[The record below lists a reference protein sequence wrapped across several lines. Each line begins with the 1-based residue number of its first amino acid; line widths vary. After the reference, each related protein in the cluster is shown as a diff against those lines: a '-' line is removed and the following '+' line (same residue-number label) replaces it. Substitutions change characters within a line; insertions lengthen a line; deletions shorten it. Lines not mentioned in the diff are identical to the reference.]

1 MIACILIFTDHSN
14 NKTSDG
20 LTLDMKKIIT
30 LSAIALAV
38 LSGCGTT
45 TTSVQQQTALLSDT
59 LVISPNDTRQY
70 KTLKLANEIEV
81 ILVSDPTAEK
91 SAAALSVGVGLLHDP
106 MSQQGM
112 AHYLEHMLFLGT
124 ERYPDTKGYS
134 DFMTKNGGAHNA
146 YTWLDI
152 TNYMFKVNND
162 AYDEALDRFADFF
175 KSPKLYPEYTDKEK
189 NAVNAEWSMR
199 REMDFFGQFKLARKM
214 MGDHPANRFL
224 IGNLETLG
232 DKEGSSLHKE
242 TVDFYNKY
250 YSSNIMKVAMI
261 SNLPLTE
268 MEAKA
273 QKYFADIE
281 DKKIDKPT
289 VTKKLDF
296 ENVGGKRVHYSPN
309 EDVKQLQL
317 DFTITDNSDE
327 FAVKPNRF
335 VAYLLSNEMQGSPA
349 QILRDKGWVSQLS
362 ASATPTHYGN
372 YGALTVDV
380 QLTDEGMKNRETIVA
395 TIMQYIDLI
404 KKEGV
409 DSKYFNEI
417 RTSLNNEFK
426 FLEKGDEF
434 GYVSNLAGSMQ
445 DYPLNHAINAPYHY
459 AKFDAAAINKVLKQ
473 LNADTLRIWY
483 TSKQEETDS
492 QLHFYDGKY
501 RIEDISDT
509 EIASWSK
516 PSQFALALPTVNRLL
531 PESFAIKTAQ
541 FTEQKHSALVYDKNG
556 VKVWRQASQNFA
568 EQPKG
573 LVEVYL
579 NTPDALTD
587 IKAKVLY
594 SVWADLYNLQQ
605 SKLSTEAAVAGMSV
619 GLEASNGL
627 ILSMSGFTDKQ
638 DLLLAQAL
646 ENINVQV
653 TEQGF
658 AQALDR
664 YQRALLN
671 AQKQFPFYQAFDE
684 YSKLIRTGSFDTD
697 ALVNTAKT
705 LTIAD
710 FEQLKQQTFGNN
722 ELRVFTFGN
731 YNQQDVDA
739 IAKALTAVLPAA
751 HKATEFAR
759 SKAWLP
765 QPGETIVLQKDIDVA
780 DVAIIDMTVHPIA
793 GYKQKAQA
801 QVLQGHFST
810 IAFDKLRTE
819 EQLAY
824 AVGGLARP
832 IEDYSA
838 IGLFIQT
845 PVKDAQAMQARFE
858 EFKKQYAVELDN
870 MSEETF
876 AQLKNAALVSLKE
889 QPKNLSDEMSPLIG
903 DWYRENFAFD
913 SKEKLIAEVEKVT
926 LADIKDYYQQTMLNP
941 QAARL
946 NVQLRGS
953 KFADKPF
960 ADLPKQTLVTDLQA
974 HFNGIK
980 LQK

>member
-1 MIACILIFTDHSN
+1 
-14 NKTSDG
+14 
-20 LTLDMKKIIT
+20 MKKIIT

-45 TTSVQQQTALLSDT
+45 TTPVQQQTSLLSDT
-59 LVISPNDTRQY
+59 LVVSPNDNREY

-81 ILVSDPTAEK
+81 ILVSDPSAEK

-162 AYDEALDRFADFF
+162 AYDEGLDRFADFF

-250 YSSNIMKVAMI
+250 YSANIMKVAMI
-261 SNLPLTE
+261 SNLPLAE

-296 ENVGGKRVHYSPN
+296 DNVGGKRVHYAPN

-362 ASATPTHYGN
+362 ASSSPTHYGN
-372 YGALTVDV
+372 YGMLSVDI

-404 KKEGV
+404 KREGV

-459 AKFDAAAINKVLKQ
+459 AQFDADAINEVLAQ
-473 LNADTLRIWY
+473 LNAQTLRIWY
-483 TSKQEETDS
+483 TSQQEKTDS
-492 QLHFYDGKY
+492 KLHFYDGKY
-501 RIEDISDT
+501 RIADIGES
-509 EIASWSK
+509 EIASWNK
-516 PSQFALALPTVNRLL
+516 PSEFALALPTVNRLL
-531 PESFAIKTAQ
+531 PESFAIKTTQ
-541 FTEQKHSALVYDKNG
+541 FSEQKHPELTYDKNG

-579 NTPDALTD
+579 NTPDALAD

-619 GLEASNGL
+619 GLEDSNGL

-638 DLLLAQAL
+638 NVLLAQAL
-646 ENINVQV
+646 ESIDVKV
-653 TEQGF
+653 AEQGF

-664 YQRALLN
+664 YQRDLLN
-671 AQKQFPFYQAFDE
+671 AQKQFPYYQAFGE
-684 YSKLIRTGSFDTD
+684 YSKLVRTGSFDTD
-697 ALVNTAKT
+697 ALIKTAQT

-710 FEQLKQQTFGNN
+710 FEELKNQTFSRN

-731 YNQQDVDA
+731 YNQEDVEA
-739 IAKALTAVLPAA
+739 IAKELTAILPKD
-751 HKATEFAR
+751 HKSTSFTR

-765 QPGETIVLQKDIDVA
+765 QVGETIVLQKDIDVA

-801 QVLQGHFST
+801 QVLQDHFRT
-810 IAFDKLRTE
+810 IAFDKMRTE

-824 AVGGLARP
+824 AVGALARSV
-832 IEDYSA
+832 EDYSA

-845 PVKDAQAMQARFE
+845 PVKGPKEMQARFE
-858 EFKKQYAVELDN
+858 AFKKQYAVELEA

-876 AQLKNAALVSLKE
+876 AQLKNATLVSLKE
-889 QPKNLSDEMSPLIG
+889 QPKNLSDEMGPLIG
-903 DWYRENFAFD
+903 DWYRENFDFN
-913 SKEKLIAEVEKVT
+913 SKQKLISEVEKVT
-926 LADIKDYYQQTMLNP
+926 LADIKDYYKQTMLNP

-953 KFADKPF
+953 KFADTPF
-960 ADLPKQTLVTDLQA
+960 ADLRKQTLVTDLKA

>member
-1 MIACILIFTDHSN
+1 
-14 NKTSDG
+14 
-20 LTLDMKKIIT
+20 MKKIIT

-45 TTSVQQQTALLSDT
+45 TTPVQQQTSLLSDT
-59 LVISPNDTRQY
+59 LVVSQNDNREY

-81 ILVSDPTAEK
+81 ILVSDPSAEK

-162 AYDEALDRFADFF
+162 AYDEGLDRFADFF

-250 YSSNIMKVAMI
+250 YSANIMKVAMI
-261 SNLPLTE
+261 SNLPLAE

-296 ENVGGKRVHYSPN
+296 DNVGGKRVHYAPN

-362 ASATPTHYGN
+362 ASSSPTHYGN
-372 YGALTVDV
+372 YGMLSVDI

-404 KKEGV
+404 KREGV

-459 AKFDAAAINKVLKQ
+459 AQFDADAINEVLAQ
-473 LNADTLRIWY
+473 LNAQTLRIWY
-483 TSKQEETDS
+483 TSQQEKTDS
-492 QLHFYDGKY
+492 KLHFYDGKY
-501 RIEDISDT
+501 RIADIGES
-509 EIASWSK
+509 EIASWNK
-516 PSQFALALPTVNRLL
+516 PSEFALALPTVNRLL
-531 PESFAIKTAQ
+531 PESFAIKTTQ
-541 FTEQKHSALVYDKNG
+541 FSEQKHPELTYDKNG

-579 NTPDALTD
+579 NTPDALAD

-619 GLEASNGL
+619 GLEDSNGL

-638 DLLLAQAL
+638 NVLLAQAL
-646 ENINVQV
+646 ESIDVKV
-653 TEQGF
+653 AEQGF

-664 YQRALLN
+664 YQRDLLN
-671 AQKQFPFYQAFDE
+671 AQKQFPYYQAFGE
-684 YSKLIRTGSFDTD
+684 YSKLVRTGSFDTD
-697 ALVNTAKT
+697 ALIKTAQT

-710 FEQLKQQTFGNN
+710 FEELKNQTFSRN

-731 YNQQDVDA
+731 YNQEDVEA
-739 IAKALTAVLPAA
+739 IAKELTAILPKD
-751 HKATEFAR
+751 HKSTSFTR

-765 QPGETIVLQKDIDVA
+765 QVGETIVLQKDIDVA

-801 QVLQGHFST
+801 QVLQDHFRT
-810 IAFDKLRTE
+810 IAFDKMRTE

-824 AVGGLARP
+824 AVGALARSV
-832 IEDYSA
+832 EDYSA

-845 PVKDAQAMQARFE
+845 PVKGPKEMQARFE
-858 EFKKQYAVELDN
+858 AFKKQYAVELEA

-876 AQLKNAALVSLKE
+876 AQLKNATLVSLKE
-889 QPKNLSDEMSPLIG
+889 QPKNLSDEMGPLIG
-903 DWYRENFAFD
+903 DWYRENFDFN
-913 SKEKLIAEVEKVT
+913 SKQKLISEVEKVT
-926 LADIKDYYQQTMLNP
+926 LADIKDYYKQTMLNP

-953 KFADKPF
+953 KFADTPF
-960 ADLPKQTLVTDLQA
+960 ADLPKQTLVTDLKA

>member
-1 MIACILIFTDHSN
+1 MIASPVGFTDHTH
-14 NKTSDG
+14 KTTNMDYIPV
-20 LTLDMKKIIT
+20 MKKIIT

-45 TTSVQQQTALLSDT
+45 TTPVQQQTSLLSDT
-59 LVISPNDTRQY
+59 LVVSPNDNREY

-81 ILVSDPTAEK
+81 ILVSDPSAEK

-162 AYDEALDRFADFF
+162 AYDEGLDRFADFF

-250 YSSNIMKVAMI
+250 YSANIMKVAMI
-261 SNLPLTE
+261 SNLPLAE

-296 ENVGGKRVHYSPN
+296 DNVGGKRVHYAPN

-362 ASATPTHYGN
+362 ASSSPTHYGN
-372 YGALTVDV
+372 YGMLSVDI

-404 KKEGV
+404 KREGV

-459 AKFDAAAINKVLKQ
+459 AQFDADAINEVLAQ
-473 LNADTLRIWY
+473 LNAQTLRIWY
-483 TSKQEETDS
+483 TSQQEETDS
-492 QLHFYDGKY
+492 KLHFYDGKY
-501 RIEDISDT
+501 RIAEIGES
-509 EIASWSK
+509 EIASWNK
-516 PSQFALALPTVNRLL
+516 PSEFALALPTVNRLL
-531 PESFAIKTAQ
+531 PESFAIKITQ
-541 FTEQKHSALVYDKNG
+541 FSEQKHPELTYDKNG

-579 NTPDALTD
+579 NTPDALAD

-619 GLEASNGL
+619 GLEDSNGL

-638 DLLLAQAL
+638 NVLLAQAL
-646 ENINVQV
+646 ESIDVQV
-653 TEQGF
+653 AEQGF

-664 YQRALLN
+664 YQRDLLN
-671 AQKQFPFYQAFDE
+671 AQKQFPYYQAFGE
-684 YSKLIRTGSFDTD
+684 YSKLVRTGSFDTD
-697 ALVNTAKT
+697 ALIKTAQT

-710 FEQLKQQTFGNN
+710 FEELKNQTFSRN

-731 YNQQDVDA
+731 YNQQDVEA
-739 IAKALTAVLPAA
+739 IAKELTAILPKD
-751 HKATEFAR
+751 HKSTSFTR

-765 QPGETIVLQKDIDVA
+765 QVGETIVLQKDIDVA

-801 QVLQGHFST
+801 QVLQDHFRT
-810 IAFDKLRTE
+810 IAFDKMRTE

-824 AVGGLARP
+824 AVGALARSV
-832 IEDYSA
+832 EDYSA

-845 PVKDAQAMQARFE
+845 PVKGPKEMQARFE
-858 EFKKQYAVELDN
+858 AFKKQYAVELEA

-876 AQLKNAALVSLKE
+876 AQLKNATLVSLKE
-889 QPKNLSDEMSPLIG
+889 QPKNLSDEMGPLIG
-903 DWYRENFAFD
+903 DWYRENFDFN
-913 SKEKLIAEVEKVT
+913 SKQKLISEVEKVT
-926 LADIKDYYQQTMLNP
+926 LADIKDYYKQTMLNP

-953 KFADKPF
+953 KFADTPF
-960 ADLPKQTLVTDLQA
+960 ADLPKQTLVTDLKA

>member
-1 MIACILIFTDHSN
+1 
-14 NKTSDG
+14 
-20 LTLDMKKIIT
+20 MKKIIT

-45 TTSVQQQTALLSDT
+45 TTPVQQQTSLLSDT
-59 LVISPNDTRQY
+59 LVVSPNDNREY

-81 ILVSDPTAEK
+81 ILVSDPSAEK

-162 AYDEALDRFADFF
+162 AYDEGLDRFADFF

-250 YSSNIMKVAMI
+250 YSANIMKVAMI
-261 SNLPLTE
+261 SNLPLAE

-296 ENVGGKRVHYSPN
+296 DNVGGKRVHYAPN

-362 ASATPTHYGN
+362 ASSSPTHYGN
-372 YGALTVDV
+372 YGMLSVDI

-404 KKEGV
+404 KREGV
-409 DSKYFNEI
+409 DNKYFNEI

-459 AKFDAAAINKVLKQ
+459 AQFDADAINEVLAQ
-473 LNADTLRIWY
+473 LNAQTLRIWY
-483 TSKQEETDS
+483 TSQQEKTDS
-492 QLHFYDGKY
+492 KLHFYDGKY
-501 RIEDISDT
+501 RIAEIGES
-509 EIASWSK
+509 EIASWNK
-516 PSQFALALPTVNRLL
+516 PSEFALALPTVNRLL
-531 PESFAIKTAQ
+531 PESFAIKTTQ
-541 FTEQKHSALVYDKNG
+541 FSEQKHPELTYDKNG

-579 NTPDALTD
+579 NTPDALAD

-619 GLEASNGL
+619 GLEDSNGL

-638 DLLLAQAL
+638 NVLLAQAL
-646 ENINVQV
+646 ESIDVQV
-653 TEQGF
+653 AEQGF

-664 YQRALLN
+664 YQRDLLN
-671 AQKQFPFYQAFDE
+671 AQKQFPYYQAFGE
-684 YSKLIRTGSFDTD
+684 YSKLVRTGSFDTD
-697 ALVNTAKT
+697 ALIKTAQT

-710 FEQLKQQTFGNN
+710 FEELKNQTFSRN

-731 YNQQDVDA
+731 YNQQDVEA
-739 IAKALTAVLPAA
+739 IAKELTAILPKD
-751 HKATEFAR
+751 HKSTSFTR

-765 QPGETIVLQKDIDVA
+765 QVGETIVLQKDIDVA

-801 QVLQGHFST
+801 QVLQDHFRT
-810 IAFDKLRTE
+810 IAFDKMRTE

-824 AVGGLARP
+824 AVGALARSV
-832 IEDYSA
+832 EDYSA

-845 PVKDAQAMQARFE
+845 PVKGPKEMQARFE
-858 EFKKQYAVELDN
+858 AFKKQYAVELEA

-876 AQLKNAALVSLKE
+876 AQLKNATLVSLKE
-889 QPKNLSDEMSPLIG
+889 QPKNLSDEMGPLIG
-903 DWYRENFAFD
+903 DWFRENFDFN
-913 SKEKLIAEVEKVT
+913 SKQKLISEVEKVT
-926 LADIKDYYQQTMLNP
+926 LADIKDYYKQTMLNP

-953 KFADKPF
+953 KFADTPF
-960 ADLPKQTLVTDLQA
+960 ADLPKQTLVTDLKA